1 MILAHFLLALPAAIL
16 RDLWAWLIT
25 EPACRFANLTNEDD

>member
-1 MILAHFLLALPAAIL
+1 MTALRFATKLPAALL
-16 RDLWAWLIT
+16 RDLWAWLTT

>member
-1 MILAHFLLALPAAIL
+1 MTALRFATKLPAALL
-16 RDLWAWLIT
+16 RDLWAWLVT